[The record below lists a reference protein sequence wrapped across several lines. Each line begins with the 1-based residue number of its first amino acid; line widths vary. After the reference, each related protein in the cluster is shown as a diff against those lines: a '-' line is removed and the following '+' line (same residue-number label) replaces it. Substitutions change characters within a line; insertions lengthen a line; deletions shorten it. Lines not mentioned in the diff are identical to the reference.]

1 MLSAQMRIKILADV
15 RLYSDVI
22 FCDLFPEQHIR
33 PACLPDR
40 KCLKLSSILIT
51 LKFEQHFKFI

>member
-1 MLSAQMRIKILADV
+1 MLSAQMRIKIVADV

-40 KCLKLSSILIT
+40 K
-51 LKFEQHFKFI
+51 